1 MLPSKSFVGL
11 FILLYCLTLCYSGF
25 ASDLWS
31 CGVTL
36 YNMISGLY
44 PFEGAVC
51 PFLFMLRVLFHFCT
65 KLQVIMRLFDNIA
78 HADLVMPTNVELHP
92 DLVM

>member
-1 MLPSKSFVGL
+1 QKDDSCQVVQGTPKFQAPELVSGNTE
-11 FILLYCLTLCYSGF
+11 YYSGF

-44 PFEGAVC
+44 PFEGAV
-51 PFLFMLRVLFHFCT
+51 
-65 KLQVIMRLFDNIA
+65 IMRLFDNIA
-78 HADLVMPTNVELHP
+78 HGELVMPANVELHK
-92 DLVM
+92 DLVV